1 MAIQPIISGQATA
14 MAAARGGLLRAGAQ
28 AADAAGRIA
37 AGASPLAGIPADV
50 SAQAVLQAAAAAPD
64 LAGAMVDLLQAKQAY
79 AANAV
84 VLRSADEMAGE
95 LLRRTA

>member
-1 MAIQPIISGQATA
+1 V
-14 MAAARGGLLRAGAQ
+14 Q
-28 AADAAGRIA
+28 AADAAGRIAA

-95 LLRRTA
+95 LLRSTA